1 MKQVEHRQL
10 VGFCF
15 RSNGFAS
22 NKCAHVFGARN
33 ASDQGNFAFSG
44 GRDIAAATAVR
55 KSWCEYLVANP
66 ERLVVGGQTHTNN
79 VVVVDDQQEG
89 RGALSPSTVIPDCD
103 GLITTTPGLSLYVAV
118 ADCSAVLLS
127 APGIVAVVHG
137 GWRGLQ
143 ANILRVAIDKMV
155 DLNAD
160 PQQIC
165 AGIAPCISAASYEVG
180 PEVAA
185 DCPTPAKYQG
195 RDDRWQVD
203 ITKWA
208 KQQLIESGLSSDNIE
223 VSGVDSGSDERIF
236 SHRRQGVT
244 AGRNGLLAV
253 LND

>member
-33 ASDQGNFAFSG
+33 SSDQGNFAFSG
-44 GRDIAAATAVR
+44 GRDITAATAVR

-79 VVVVDDQQEG
+79 VVVVDDQLKG
-89 RGALSPSTVIPDCD
+89 RGALSPSTVIPACD
-103 GLITTTPGLSLYVAV
+103 GLITTTPGLPLYVAV

-127 APGIVAVVHG
+127 APGIIAVVHG

-143 ANILRVAIDKMV
+143 SNIMRVAIDKMV
-155 DLNAD
+155 DLKAD
-160 PQQIC
+160 RQQIC
-165 AGIAPCISAASYEVG
+165 AGIAPCISAVSYEVG

-185 DCPTPAKYQG
+185 DCPTTAKYQG
-195 RDDRWQVD
+195 QDDRWQVD
-203 ITKWA
+203 ISKWA
-208 KQQLIESGLSSDNIE
+208 NQQLLEAGLSSANIE
-223 VSGVDSGSDERIF
+223 VSGVDSGSDNRIF

-253 LND
+253 LDA

>member
-1 MKQVEHRQL
+1 MKQVEHQQL

-15 RSNGFAS
+15 RSNGFAANNCS
-22 NKCAHVFGARN
+22 HVFGARN

-44 GRDIAAATAVR
+44 GRDITAATSVR
-55 KSWCEYLVANP
+55 KTWCEYLGANP
-66 ERLVVGGQTHTNN
+66 KRLVVGGQNHTNN
-79 VVVVDDQQEG
+79 VAVVDHQFKG
-89 RGALSPSTVIPDCD
+89 RGALSPSTVIPGCD
-103 GLITTTPGLSLYVAV
+103 GLITTTPGLPLYVAV

-143 ANILRVAIDKMV
+143 SDILRVAIDKMV
-155 DLNAD
+155 VLKAE
-160 PQQIC
+160 PQQIY

-180 PEVAA
+180 SEVAA
-185 DCPTPAKYQG
+185 GCPIIAKHKG

-203 ITKWA
+203 IAQWA
-208 KQQLIESGLSSDNIE
+208 QQQLTEAGLSSANIE
-223 VSGVDSGSDERIF
+223 VSGVDSGIDKRIF

>member
-1 MKQVEHRQL
+1 MKQVEHQQL

-15 RSNGFAS
+15 RGDGFAA
-22 NKCAHVFGARN
+22 NNCAHVFGARN

-44 GRDIAAATAVR
+44 GRDISAATSVR
-55 KSWCEYLVANP
+55 KLWCEYLGANP
-66 ERLVVGGQTHTNN
+66 ALLVVGGQTHTNN
-79 VVVVDDQQEG
+79 VVVVDDQLEG
-89 RGALSPSTVIPDCD
+89 RGALSPSTVIPECD
-103 GLITTTPGLSLYVAV
+103 GLITTTPGLPLYVAV

-143 ANILRVAIDKMV
+143 LNILRVAIDKMV
-155 DLNAD
+155 DLEAD

-203 ITKWA
+203 ITEWA
-208 KQQLIESGLSSDNIE
+208 KQQLIESGLSSANIE
-223 VSGVDSGSDERIF
+223 VSGVDSGSDQRIF

>member
-44 GRDIAAATAVR
+44 GRDITAATAVR

-79 VVVVDDQQEG
+79 VVVVDDQLKG
-89 RGALSPSTVIPDCD
+89 RGALSPSTVIPACD
-103 GLITTTPGLSLYVAV
+103 GLITTTPGLPLYVAV

-143 ANILRVAIDKMV
+143 SNIMRVAIDKMV
-155 DLNAD
+155 GLKAD
-160 PQQIC
+160 RQQIC

-185 DCPTPAKYQG
+185 DCPTTAKYQG
-195 RDDRWQVD
+195 QDDRWQVD
-203 ITKWA
+203 ISKWA
-208 KQQLIESGLSSDNIE
+208 NQQLLEAGLSSANIE
-223 VSGVDSGSDERIF
+223 VSGVDSGSDNRIF

-253 LND
+253 LDA

>member
-1 MKQVEHRQL
+1 MKQVEHQQL

-15 RSNGFAS
+15 RSNGFAA
-22 NKCAHVFGARN
+22 NNCAHVFGARN
-33 ASDQGNFAFSG
+33 ANDQGNFAFSS

-55 KSWCEYLVANP
+55 KSWCEYLGANP
-66 ERLVVGGQTHTNN
+66 ALLVVGGQTHTDH
-79 VVVVDDQQEG
+79 VAIVDDQLKG
-89 RGALSPSTVIPDCD
+89 RGALSPSTVIPGCD
-103 GLITTTPGLSLYVAV
+103 GLITTTPGLPLYVAV

-143 ANILRVAIDKMV
+143 SNILRVAIDKMV
-155 DLNAD
+155 DLKAD

-165 AGIAPCISAASYEVG
+165 AGITPCISGVSYEVG

-203 ITKWA
+203 IAKWA
-208 KQQLIESGLSSDNIE
+208 QQQLVEAGLSPANIE
-223 VSGVDSGSDERIF
+223 VSGIDSGSDQRIF
-236 SHRRQGVT
+236 SHRRQGVL

>member
-208 KQQLIESGLSSDNIE
+208 KRQLIESGLSSDNIE